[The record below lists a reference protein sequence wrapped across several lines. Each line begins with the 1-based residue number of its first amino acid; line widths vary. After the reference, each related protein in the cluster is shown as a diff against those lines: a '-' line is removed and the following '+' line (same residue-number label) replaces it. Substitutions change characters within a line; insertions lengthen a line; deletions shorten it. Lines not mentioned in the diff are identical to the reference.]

1 MGRRRADQSSLKR
14 EGEVL
19 HVELLKGKV
28 VWVVCVPLRALRI
41 YNVAVGS
48 SSLFSKCLLYSVVR
62 FVMGVSSR
70 PFSDSYDS
78 VPFLLSY

>member
-28 VWVVCVPLRALRI
+28 VWVVYVCVPLRALRI

-62 FVMGVSSR
+62 FVMGVV
-70 PFSDSYDS
+70 
-78 VPFLLSY
+78 VP

>member
-62 FVMGVSSR
+62 FVMGVV
-70 PFSDSYDS
+70 
-78 VPFLLSY
+78 VPLVILTIVFLFYFPY